1 MNGVAEFLHMGGYAQ
16 FVWPAYGIAFV
27 VLLANLVSAL
37 SQARAV
43 RRDLAR
49 KLRLAKRKPS

>member
-16 FVWPAYGIAFV
+16 FVWPAYAIAFV
-27 VLLANLVSAL
+27 VLVANLASTL
-37 SQARAV
+37 SQARKV

-49 KLRLAKRKPS
+49 KLRLARRKPS